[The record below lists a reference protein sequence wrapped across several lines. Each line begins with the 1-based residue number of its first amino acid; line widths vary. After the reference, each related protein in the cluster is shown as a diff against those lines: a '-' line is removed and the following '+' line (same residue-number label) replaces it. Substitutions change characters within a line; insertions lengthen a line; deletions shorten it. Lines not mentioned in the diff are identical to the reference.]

1 MYLQA
6 SIGRNVGTKPVEAD
20 VWHAFQQD
28 TREALFLSVH
38 DVDIEVAVGIKW
50 EDLQV
55 HTGMGEWD
63 GVKEESA
70 HISVYFDTK
79 PGQINAA
86 RLHEHLADRLVA
98 LARYYDQDAIAFIV
112 TDSHLAT
119 R

>member
-1 MYLQA
+1 MYIQA
-6 SIGRNVGTKPVEAD
+6 SIGRNVGTEPMAD
-20 VWHAFQQD
+20 AVWHVFKQD

-38 DVDIEVAVGIKW
+38 DVDIAVAVGIEW

-55 HTGMGEWD
+55 HTGIGEWD

-70 HISVYFDTK
+70 HVSVYFDTK
-79 PGQINAA
+79 PGQVNAA
-86 RLHEHLADRLVA
+86 RLHEHLSDRLVA
-98 LARYYDQDAIAFIV
+98 LAREYGQDAIAFIV